1 MLMFLQSAPIPGI
14 TGSGGRPVQGPGGTV
29 RSLLHSPGMI
39 MREEGEM
46 RRVRGYPVTV
56 DAMKREKGRAPGRQD
71 DAGET
76 G

>member
-14 TGSGGRPVQGPGGTV
+14 TGIGGRPVQGPGGTV
-29 RSLLHSPGMI
+29 RCLLHSPGMI

-46 RRVRGYPVTV
+46 RRVREYLVMA
-56 DAMKREKGRAPGRQD
+56 DERESEKGRAPGRQD
-71 DAGET
+71 DAGAT